1 MLTEAYEILGNAEKK
16 ELYDKYGMEGV
27 KNGGGRGGD
36 DIFSS
41 MFGGGGGQRDKG
53 YDVFMIG

>member
-1 MLTEAYEILGNAEKK
+1 MTEAYEILTNAEKR

-36 DIFSS
+36 DILSQMFG
-41 MFGGGGGQRDKG
+41 FGGGGQQK
-53 YDVFMIG
+53 